1 MKNLYLLIALGFLFQ
16 SCAETSTNQ
25 ETQDDTEV
33 VATDTVDVTAKGKLF
48 IIGGGKRPESL
59 VNQLIDEA
67 DVRTEGYIYIL
78 PMSSSEPDTSYFY
91 AKKQFVDLGIDR
103 VSGYNFTTAEEFP
116 TAKIDSIRNA
126 QLVYVSGG
134 DQNKFM
140 GVVNGTELE
149 KAIHEA
155 YQNGATIAGTSAGAA
170 VMSEKMITGNELKYP
185 EYESTFRNIEAQN
198 IEIKK
203 GLGLLKTA
211 IIDQHFVK
219 RSRHNRLI
227 SSAIEYPDLLSVGID
242 ESTAIVVTGRDAK
255 VVGESQ
261 VLVFRAS
268 NQAEKNGK
276 LGTKGLT
283 LDIYL
288 PDESFKIR

>member
-1 MKNLYLLIALGFLFQ
+1 MKNIYLLLMLVLLFQ
-16 SCAETSTNQ
+16 SCAEDNSNNNV
-25 ETQDDTEV
+25 DTANE
-33 VATDTVDVTAKGKLF
+33 ADTIPQIEAEGKLF

-67 DVRTEGYIYIL
+67 NVRTEGYIYIL
-78 PMSSSEPDTSYFY
+78 PMSSSEPDTAYFY

-126 QLVYVSGG
+126 KLVYISGG

-140 GVVNGTELE
+140 AVVNNTEIK

-155 YQNGATIAGTSAGAA
+155 YTNGATIAGTSAGAA
-170 VMSEKMITGNELKYP
+170 VMSEKMITGNELKHP
-185 EYESTFRNIEAQN
+185 DYESTFRNIEAEN
-198 IEIKK
+198 IEIKQ
-203 GLGLLKTA
+203 GLGLVNTV

-242 ESTAIVVTGRDAK
+242 ESTAIVVSGNEAK

-261 VLVFRAS
+261 VLVFKAS
-268 NQAEKNGK
+268 NRTENNGK

-288 PDESFKIR
+288 PNESFKLR